1 MIGGWVLDADAVCGF
16 ASGGSVYTQAL
27 VWTAVE
33 EGMVLV
39 VPATALA
46 RSAATVG
53 ERDRPALTVL
63 LDLPV
68 TVVDNLVRQRANE
81 VGQLLAAVGADDL
94 ALGHAV
100 RCARQR
106 GWPLV
111 TADKAAARRLDDRV
125 DVRELP

>member
-1 MIGGWVLDADAVCGF
+1 VIGGWVLDADALSGF
-16 ASGGSVYTQAL
+16 AAGSSVYTQAL

-33 EGMVLV
+33 ENMVLV
-39 VPATALA
+39 VPANALVQAIARINERDQPALA
-46 RSAATVG
+46 
-53 ERDRPALTVL
+53 VL

-68 TVVDNLVRQRANE
+68 TVVDDLERQRANE
-81 VGQLLAAVGADDL
+81 VGHLLAAAASDDL

-100 RCARQR
+100 RCAQHR

-111 TADKAAARRLDDRV
+111 TGDKTSAGRLDDTL